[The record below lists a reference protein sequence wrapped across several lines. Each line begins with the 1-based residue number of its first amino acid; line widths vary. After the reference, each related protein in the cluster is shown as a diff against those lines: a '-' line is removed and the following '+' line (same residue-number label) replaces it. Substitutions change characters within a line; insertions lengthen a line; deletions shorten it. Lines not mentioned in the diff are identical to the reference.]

1 MLFGACPILKV
12 GNNETGFKAVNKN
25 STKHFDANGN
35 KFAPFKHGFKEL
47 GNFCLIFQKGQLKRL

>member
-1 MLFGACPILKV
+1 MLFRACPILKV

-47 GNFCLIFQKGQLKRL
+47 GNFCLIFH